1 VSAVVSHVAWAY
13 GFRVGSCA
21 LGNASTLPLL
31 QPFPSPSY
39 TCVPPLSLARSAT
52 LVHAVSSTCVQLAA
66 GLAPECLGNVL
77 GMSWKCLGNVLGQRP
92 RMSCYRMS
100 RSRMSCVK
108 VPTLVVQL
116 FSAQQLAAAPWRQ
129 EDYIQPCIFLF
140 FVYK

>member
-52 LVHAVSSTCVQLAA
+52 LVHAVSSTCAQLAA
-66 GLAPECLGNVL
+66 GLAPECLGNDL
-77 GMSWKCLGNVLGQRP
+77 GMSWECLGSKTPNVLLPNVSLPNDLRQNPHAGRTIIFRP
-92 RMSCYRMS
+92 AARGC
-100 RSRMSCVK
+100 
-108 VPTLVVQL
+108 
-116 FSAQQLAAAPWRQ
+116 ALAARRLHTT
-129 EDYIQPCIFLF
+129 IFFFCIHID
-140 FVYK
+140 V